1 MSSQEQRWS
10 GHDASWLCPTPVD
23 RARMLELDERLG
35 SSTNVIQP
43 LLPLAMIVAAF
54 WVGPWALLP
63 LLAVPLF
70 MAMPRLL
77 PHLRQPEWLLLS
89 ALVALSCTL
98 ATAIGLTGG
107 LGSPLIFWPLFM
119 IIGVAT
125 RFSRRGV
132 LLITA
137 VIVVTN
143 LTAIVVAAPLKVVA
157 ELPTLVNLAAVAI
170 VCGHYTWRALS
181 STTVRQ
187 RCLIRSPGC

>member
-1 MSSQEQRWS
+1 
-10 GHDASWLCPTPVD
+10 
-23 RARMLELDERLG
+23 MLELDERLG
-35 SSTNVIQP
+35 ASTNVIQP

-89 ALVALSCTL
+89 ALVVLSCTL

-107 LGSPLIFWPLFM
+107 LRSPLIFWPLFM
-119 IIGVAT
+119 VIGVAT

-137 VIVVTN
+137 VIVITN
-143 LTAIVVAAPLKVVA
+143 LTAIVVAAPIEGRRRTA
-157 ELPTLVNLAAVAI
+157 HA
-170 VCGHYTWRALS
+170 
-181 STTVRQ
+181 RQ
-187 RCLIRSPGC
+187 SGGGGDCLWPLHPGAGGR